1 MVRVQKSV
9 MCAENRAICEK
20 KKSRVYKLLKAC
32 RTVLG
37 IQRAVMSVCEKKSV
51 KGAKRSI
58 MSLNKIVFGI
68 EKGYEYKKIVS

>member
-1 MVRVQKSV
+1 M
-9 MCAENRAICEK
+9 
-20 KKSRVYKLLKAC
+20 
-32 RTVLG
+32 LG
-37 IQRAVMSVCEKKSV
+37 VQRAVMSVCEKKSV